1 MKINNKKV
9 IALFLIIAMANITPA
24 SALSVGEINNHIEN
38 DLNTYNNYSWWDK
51 LWNVGDIISSL
62 AHVASDLSAEI
73 TSLNNQAIN
82 AQNEA
87 SNLKNKLENLY
98 SQINE
103 RKNQNQEELEY
114 QKAGIEETKKSIE
127 ANSHE
132 SANIT
137 NGTNKSSNPNTSLD
151 NQSNENSSSTKTN
164 NTLTQNH
171 TDSTNNSLNQNHTTD
186 PSKTDISLNNS
197 QTKGSESLDNNSNES
212 SSNHTAIKS
221 KETSSKL
228 SLSNYAQEDGEKY
241 PEAYFKSR
249 DIKYTKLISSTSQLK
264 KGQIVQILKD
274 GVFKYWVF
282 NGLTTDN
289 DVTYISLI
297 TGNGKSYSDD
307 MESFIEDFTG
317 LTYELNESPHEEN
330 PYHTVK
336 KIQQLQ
342 IKSLDSLNKKI
353 DQQSTWASIS
363 NYILIAG
370 GAITALGFILAT
382 ACALCSIIYC
392 IAAAATV
399 TVVLGIPCATIAA
412 IAAWAAVLTGA
423 GALILLAIG
432 LPLTVGG
439 GIALG
444 VLNSINEGDKTEY
457 KRLKDDYES
466 DEL

>member
-1 MKINNKKV
+1 
-9 IALFLIIAMANITPA
+9 MANITPA

-51 LWNVGDIISSL
+51 MWHVADIITSL
-62 AHVASDLSAEI
+62 AQVASELSAEI
-73 TSLNNQAIN
+73 NSLNNQAIN

-103 RKNQNQEELEY
+103 RKNQNQKELEY

-132 SANIT
+132 SAYIT
-137 NGTNKSSNPNTSLD
+137 HGTNQSSNGNTSLD
-151 NQSNENSSSTKTN
+151 NQSTENSSLFKTN
-164 NTLTQNH
+164 SLNH
-171 TDSTNNSLNQNHTTD
+171 TNDSSNISLNQNYNPD
-186 PSKTDISLNNS
+186 KTDNSLNSTTN
-197 QTKGSESLDNNSNES
+197 GSESLNNES
-212 SSNHTAIKS
+212 SSNKTAIKS

-228 SLSNYAQEDGEKY
+228 SISNYALEDGEKY
-241 PEAYFKSR
+241 PEAYFKSK
-249 DIKYTKLISSTSQLK
+249 DIQYTKLLSSLSQLK
-264 KGQIVQILKD
+264 KGQIVQIIKD

-289 DVTYISLI
+289 DVTYISLS
-297 TGNGKSYSDD
+297 TGNGKSYNDD
-307 MESFIEDFTG
+307 MESFSEDFTG
-317 LTYELNESPHEEN
+317 LTYNIDESPNKEN
-330 PYHTVK
+330 PYHSIK
-336 KIQQLQ
+336 KIQSLQ
-342 IKSLDSLNKKI
+342 IQSLASLNKKI
-353 DQQSTWASIS
+353 DQQSAWASTS

-370 GAITALGFILAT
+370 GAITALGIILAT
-382 ACALCSIIYC
+382 ACALFSVIYA
-392 IAAAATV
+392 IASAATV

-412 IAAWAAVLTGA
+412 IAAWAACLSGIGA
-423 GALILLAIG
+423 VILLAIG

-444 VLNSINEGDKTEY
+444 VLNSINDCDKTEY
-457 KRLKDDYES
+457 KRLKDDYVS